1 MRLREQQQIREPLR
15 KSNRKASVAPR
26 GLKTNEAA
34 AYLGVSPWKLRNL
47 VQAGEISYIADSFVR
62 RKLAEYSVGLS
73 SLETQKVTAKQLVED
88 VLLRNKNNGN
98 KTVADDESRWKN
110 HLEPF
115 FGHLR
120 ATQVSSD
127 LIDRYI
133 NKRKSDQTRS
143 NTAPENGTIN
153 RELALLKSA
162 FNHGTEQ
169 TPPKVRFV
177 PHFNMLEENN
187 VRRGFLQDEQYLRLS
202 RECAVE
208 GIWLAGLFETAYAY
222 GWREDELL
230 ALRVGQLDLLGK
242 IIDLGETKNGD
253 QRMIHMTEHVF
264 QCLVRCVAG
273 KKSDDFVI
281 TRDDGSRIKDFR
293 QAWWNAC
300 IRAGLGRFE
309 CRDCGSNVSKGRKCT
324 SCESKKKAKYTGL
337 KFHDLRRTGIRNMS
351 REGIPEKVGM
361 LISGHK
367 TDSVYR
373 RYNIVDMEVL
383 KTATTKIEEHQRKIV
398 QAENNHR
405 TAIVSTRDGAD
416 DKTDPVN

>member
-1 MRLREQQQIREPLR
+1 MTRQRGTGSIFLQPGSSVWWYQIWVNGKRERGSTGCRNKRE
-15 KSNRKASVAPR
+15 
-26 GLKTNEAA
+26 
-34 AYLGVSPWKLRNL
+34 
-47 VQAGEISYIADSFVR
+47 ADSFVR
-62 RKLAEYSVGLS
+62 RKLAEYSVGLFS
-73 SLETQKVTAKQLVED
+73 PETQKVTVKELVEH

-143 NTAPENGTIN
+143 KTAPENGTIN

-162 FNHGTEQ
+162 FNHATEQ

-208 GIWLAGLFETAYAY
+208 GVWLSGLFETAYAY
-222 GWREDELL
+222 GWREDELQ

-273 KKSDDFVI
+273 KKSDDFVF

-293 QAWWNAC
+293 QAWWKAC

-309 CRDCGSNVSKGRKCT
+309 CRDCDSNVSEGRRCST
-324 SCESKKKAKYTGL
+324 CQSKKKAKYIGL

-373 RYNIVDMEVL
+373 RCNIVDMEVL

-398 QAENNHR
+398 EAENSHR
-405 TAIVSTRDGAD
+405 TAIVSTKDGAD
-416 DKTDPVN
+416 DKTKRLN

>member
-1 MRLREQQQIREPLR
+1 MKRQRGTGSIFLQPGSSVWWYQIWINGKRQRGSTGCRNKRE
-15 KSNRKASVAPR
+15 
-26 GLKTNEAA
+26 
-34 AYLGVSPWKLRNL
+34 
-47 VQAGEISYIADSFVR
+47 ADAFVR

-73 SLETQKVTAKQLVED
+73 SPENERVTVKKLVED

-98 KTVADDESRWKN
+98 KTVGDDESRWKN

-120 ATQVSSD
+120 AAQVSSD

-133 NKRKSDQTRS
+133 NNRKSGQTRS
-143 NTAPENGTIN
+143 KVAPENGTIN

-169 TPPKVRFV
+169 TPPAVRFV
-177 PHFNMLEENN
+177 PHFNMLQENN

-202 RECAVE
+202 RECAIE
-208 GIWLAGLFETAYAY
+208 GVWLAGLFETAYAY
-222 GWREDELL
+222 SWREDELL
-230 ALRVGQLDLLGK
+230 ELRVGQLDLLGK

-253 QRMIHMTEHVF
+253 QRMILMTEHVF
-264 QCLVRCVAG
+264 QILVRCVAG
-273 KKSDDFVI
+273 KKPADHVF
-281 TRDDGSRIKDFR
+281 TRDDGGPVKDFR

-300 IRAGLGRFE
+300 IRSGLGRFQ
-309 CRDCGSNVSKGRKCT
+309 CRDCESNISEGRKCT
-324 SCESKKKAKYTGL
+324 TCNSKMKAKYIGL
-337 KFHDLRRTGIRNMS
+337 HFHDLRRTGIRNMS
-351 REGIPEKVGM
+351 RKGVPEKVGM

-383 KTATTKIEEHQRKIV
+383 KSATTKIEEHQREIV

-405 TAIVSTRDGAD
+405 TAIVSTKDGAD

>member
-1 MRLREQQQIREPLR
+1 MKRQRGTGSIFLQPGSSIWWYQIWINGKRQRGSTGCRTKRE
-15 KSNRKASVAPR
+15 
-26 GLKTNEAA
+26 
-34 AYLGVSPWKLRNL
+34 
-47 VQAGEISYIADSFVR
+47 ADAFVR

-73 SLETQKVTAKQLVED
+73 SPESQKVTVKELVED

-143 NTAPENGTIN
+143 KTAPENGTIN
-153 RELALLKSA
+153 RELALVKSA

-208 GIWLAGLFETAYAY
+208 GVWLAGLFETAFAY

-273 KKSDDFVI
+273 KKPDDFVF
-281 TRDDGSRIKDFR
+281 TRDDGSRVKDFR

-309 CRDCGSNVSKGRKCT
+309 CRDCDSNVSEGRRCST
-324 SCESKKKAKYTGL
+324 CQSKKKAKYIGL

-351 REGIPEKVGM
+351 RKGIPEKVGM
-361 LISGHK
+361 LISGHR

-383 KTATTKIEEHQRKIV
+383 KTATAKIEEHQREIV

-405 TAIVSTRDGAD
+405 TAIVSTETGAD
-416 DKTDPVN
+416 DKGKQIN

>member
-1 MRLREQQQIREPLR
+1 MKRQRGTGSIFLQPGSSIWWYQIWVNGKRERGTTGCRSKRE
-15 KSNRKASVAPR
+15 
-26 GLKTNEAA
+26 
-34 AYLGVSPWKLRNL
+34 
-47 VQAGEISYIADSFVR
+47 ADAFVR
-62 RKLAEYSVGLS
+62 RKVAEYSVGLS
-73 SLETQKVTAKQLVED
+73 SPEAQKVTAKELVED

-98 KTVADDESRWKN
+98 KTVGDDESRWKN

-127 LIDRYI
+127 LIDRYV
-133 NKRKSDQTRS
+133 KSRKSDQTRS
-143 NTAPENGTIN
+143 KTAPENGTIN

-177 PHFNMLEENN
+177 PHFNMLEEKN
-187 VRRGFLQDEQYLRLS
+187 VRRGFLHDEQYLRLS

-208 GIWLAGLFETAYAY
+208 GMWLAGLFETAYAY
-222 GWREDELL
+222 GWREDELR
-230 ALRVGQLDLLGK
+230 ALNVGQLDLLGK

-253 QRMIHMTEHVF
+253 QRMIVMTPHVF
-264 QCLVRCVAG
+264 EVLVRCVAG
-273 KKSDDFVI
+273 KKPEDFVF
-281 TRDDGSRIKDFR
+281 TRDDGSPVKDFR

-309 CRDCGSNVSKGRKCT
+309 CRDCGSHVSEGRRCAT
-324 SCESKKKAKYTGL
+324 CESEKKAKYIGL

-351 REGIPEKVGM
+351 RKGISEKVGM
-361 LISGHK
+361 LISGHR

-383 KTATTKIEEHQRKIV
+383 KTATNKIEEHHREIV
-398 QAENNHR
+398 EAENNHR
-405 TAIVSTRDGAD
+405 TAIVGTKTGAD

>member
-1 MRLREQQQIREPLR
+1 MKRQRGTGSIFLQPGSSIWWYQIWINGKRQRGSTGCRTKRE
-15 KSNRKASVAPR
+15 
-26 GLKTNEAA
+26 
-34 AYLGVSPWKLRNL
+34 
-47 VQAGEISYIADSFVR
+47 ADAFVR

-73 SLETQKVTAKQLVED
+73 SPESQKVTVKELVED

-110 HLEPF
+110 HLKPF

-143 NTAPENGTIN
+143 KTSPENGTIN
-153 RELALLKSA
+153 RELALVKSA

-208 GIWLAGLFETAYAY
+208 GVWLAGLFETAFAY

-273 KKSDDFVI
+273 KKPDDFVF
-281 TRDDGSRIKDFR
+281 TRDDGSRVKDFR

-309 CRDCGSNVSKGRKCT
+309 CRDCDSNVSEGRRCST
-324 SCESKKKAKYTGL
+324 CQSKKKAKYFGL

-351 REGIPEKVGM
+351 RKGIPEKVGM
-361 LISGHK
+361 LISGHR

-383 KTATTKIEEHQRKIV
+383 KTATAKIEEHQREIV

-405 TAIVSTRDGAD
+405 TAIVSTETGAD
-416 DKTDPVN
+416 DKGKQIN

>member
-1 MRLREQQQIREPLR
+1 MGRSRPDVRCGWRDEASEGNGVDLLAAGSSIWWYQIWINGKRQRGSTGCRTKRE
-15 KSNRKASVAPR
+15 
-26 GLKTNEAA
+26 
-34 AYLGVSPWKLRNL
+34 
-47 VQAGEISYIADSFVR
+47 ADAFVR

-73 SLETQKVTAKQLVED
+73 SPESQKVTVKELVED
-88 VLLRNKNNGN
+88 LLLRNKNNGN
-98 KTVADDESRWKN
+98 KTAADDESRWKN
-110 HLEPF
+110 HLKPF

-143 NTAPENGTIN
+143 KTAPENGTIN
-153 RELALLKSA
+153 RELALVKSA

-208 GIWLAGLFETAYAY
+208 GVWLAGLFETAFAY

-264 QCLVRCVAG
+264 QYLVRCVAG
-273 KKSDDFVI
+273 KKPDDFVF
-281 TRDDGSRIKDFR
+281 TRDDGSRVKDFR

-309 CRDCGSNVSKGRKCT
+309 SRDCDSNVSEGRRCST
-324 SCESKKKAKYTGL
+324 CQSKKKAKYIGL
-337 KFHDLRRTGIRNMS
+337 KFHDLRRTSIRNMS
-351 REGIPEKVGM
+351 RKGIPEKVGM
-361 LISGHK
+361 LISGHR

-383 KTATTKIEEHQRKIV
+383 KTATAKIEEHQREIV

-405 TAIVSTRDGAD
+405 TAIVSTETGAD
-416 DKTDPVN
+416 DKGKQIN

>member
-1 MRLREQQQIREPLR
+1 MKRQRGTGSIFLQPGSSIWWYQIWINGKRQRGSTGCRTKRE
-15 KSNRKASVAPR
+15 
-26 GLKTNEAA
+26 
-34 AYLGVSPWKLRNL
+34 
-47 VQAGEISYIADSFVR
+47 ADAFVR

-73 SLETQKVTAKQLVED
+73 SPESQKVTVKELVED

-110 HLEPF
+110 HLKPF

-143 NTAPENGTIN
+143 KTAPENGTIN
-153 RELALLKSA
+153 RELALVKSA

-187 VRRGFLQDEQYLRLS
+187 VRRGFVQDEQYLRLS

-208 GIWLAGLFETAYAY
+208 GVWLAGLFETAYAY

-273 KKSDDFVI
+273 KKPDDFVF
-281 TRDDGSRIKDFR
+281 TRDDGSRVKDFR

-309 CRDCGSNVSKGRKCT
+309 CRDCDSNVSEGRRCST
-324 SCESKKKAKYTGL
+324 CQSKKKAKYIGL

-351 REGIPEKVGM
+351 RKGIPEKVGM
-361 LISGHK
+361 LISGHR

-383 KTATTKIEEHQRKIV
+383 KTATAKIEEHQREIV

-405 TAIVSTRDGAD
+405 TAIVSTETGAD
-416 DKTDPVN
+416 DKGKQIN

>member
-1 MRLREQQQIREPLR
+1 
-15 KSNRKASVAPR
+15 
-26 GLKTNEAA
+26 
-34 AYLGVSPWKLRNL
+34 
-47 VQAGEISYIADSFVR
+47 
-62 RKLAEYSVGLS
+62 
-73 SLETQKVTAKQLVED
+73 LVED

-143 NTAPENGTIN
+143 KTAPENGTIN

-162 FNHGTEQ
+162 FNHATEQ

-187 VRRGFLQDEQYLRLS
+187 VRHGFLQDEQYLRLS
-202 RECAVE
+202 RECAGE
-208 GIWLAGLFETAYAY
+208 GAWLVGLFETAYAY

-273 KKSDDFVI
+273 KKSDDFVF
-281 TRDDGSRIKDFR
+281 TRDDGTRIKDFR

-300 IRAGLGRFE
+300 IRAGLGRFQ
-309 CRDCGSNVSKGRKCT
+309 CRDCESNVSEGHECT
-324 SCESKKKAKYTGL
+324 TCNSDKQAKYIGL
-337 KFHDLRRTGIRNMS
+337 HFHDLRRTGIRNMS
-351 REGIPEKVGM
+351 RKVC
-361 LISGHK
+361 
-367 TDSVYR
+367 
-373 RYNIVDMEVL
+373 
-383 KTATTKIEEHQRKIV
+383 QRKSGCSSVVTRPTASTVDTTSWIWKFSRPRRPKSKSTN
-398 QAENNHR
+398 ARSSKPR
-405 TAIVSTRDGAD
+405 TTIEQ
-416 DKTDPVN
+416 P

>member
-1 MRLREQQQIREPLR
+1 MKRQRGTGSIFLQPGSSIWWYQIWVNGKRERGTTGCRSKRE
-15 KSNRKASVAPR
+15 
-26 GLKTNEAA
+26 
-34 AYLGVSPWKLRNL
+34 
-47 VQAGEISYIADSFVR
+47 ADAFVR
-62 RKLAEYSVGLS
+62 RKVAEYSVGLS
-73 SLETQKVTAKQLVED
+73 SPESQKVTVKELVED

-110 HLEPF
+110 HLKPF

-143 NTAPENGTIN
+143 KTAPENGTIN
-153 RELALLKSA
+153 RELALVKSA

-208 GIWLAGLFETAYAY
+208 GVWLAGLFETAFAY

-273 KKSDDFVI
+273 KKPDDFVF
-281 TRDDGSRIKDFR
+281 TRDDGSRVKDFR

-309 CRDCGSNVSKGRKCT
+309 CRDCDSNVSEGRRCST
-324 SCESKKKAKYTGL
+324 CQSKKKAKYIGL

-351 REGIPEKVGM
+351 RKGIPEKVGM
-361 LISGHK
+361 LISGHR

-383 KTATTKIEEHQRKIV
+383 KTATAKIEEHQREIV

-405 TAIVSTRDGAD
+405 TAIVSTETGAD
-416 DKTDPVN
+416 DKGKQIN

>member
-1 MRLREQQQIREPLR
+1 MKRQRGTGSIFLQPGSSIWWYQIWVNGKRERGSTGCRSKRE
-15 KSNRKASVAPR
+15 
-26 GLKTNEAA
+26 
-34 AYLGVSPWKLRNL
+34 
-47 VQAGEISYIADSFVR
+47 ADSFVR

-73 SLETQKVTAKQLVED
+73 SPETQKVTLKELVED

-143 NTAPENGTIN
+143 KTAPENGTIN
-153 RELALLKSA
+153 RELALVKSA

-208 GIWLAGLFETAYAY
+208 GVWLTGLFETAFAY

-230 ALRVGQLDLLGK
+230 ALRVGELDLLGK

-273 KKSDDFVI
+273 KKPDDFVF
-281 TRDDGSRIKDFR
+281 TRDDGSRVKDFR

-309 CRDCGSNVSKGRKCT
+309 CRDCDSNVSEGRRCST
-324 SCESKKKAKYTGL
+324 CQSKKKAKYIGL

-351 REGIPEKVGM
+351 RKGIPEKVGM
-361 LISGHK
+361 LISGHR

-383 KTATTKIEEHQRKIV
+383 KTATAKIEEHQREIV

-405 TAIVSTRDGAD
+405 TAIVSTETGAD
-416 DKTDPVN
+416 DKGKQIN

>member
-1 MRLREQQQIREPLR
+1 HLTPRRCPTNAVNQQLH
-15 KSNRKASVAPR
+15 NRFIV
-26 GLKTNEAA
+26 
-34 AYLGVSPWKLRNL
+34 
-47 VQAGEISYIADSFVR
+47 EI
-62 RKLAEYSVGLS
+62 L
-73 SLETQKVTAKQLVED
+73 
-88 VLLRNKNNGN
+88 
-98 KTVADDESRWKN
+98 
-110 HLEPF
+110 
-115 FGHLR
+115 FG
-120 ATQVSSD
+120 
-127 LIDRYI
+127 
-133 NKRKSDQTRS
+133 
-143 NTAPENGTIN
+143 
-153 RELALLKSA
+153 
-162 FNHGTEQ
+162 
-169 TPPKVRFV
+169 
-177 PHFNMLEENN
+177 
-187 VRRGFLQDEQYLRLS
+187 
-202 RECAVE
+202 
-208 GIWLAGLFETAYAY
+208 FETAYAY
-222 GWREDELL
+222 GWREDELM

-273 KKSDDFVI
+273 KKSDDFVF

-309 CRDCGSNVSKGRKCT
+309 CRDCGSNVSEGRKCT

-383 KTATTKIEEHQRKIV
+383 KTATNKIEEHQRKIV
-398 QAENNHR
+398 EAENSHR
-405 TAIVSTRDGAD
+405 TAIVSTDAGAD
-416 DKTDPVN
+416 DKGKPIN

>member
-1 MRLREQQQIREPLR
+1 MKRQRGTGSIFLQPGSSIWWYQIWINGKRQRGSTGCRTKRE
-15 KSNRKASVAPR
+15 
-26 GLKTNEAA
+26 
-34 AYLGVSPWKLRNL
+34 
-47 VQAGEISYIADSFVR
+47 ADAFVR

-73 SLETQKVTAKQLVED
+73 SPESQKVTVKELVED

-110 HLEPF
+110 HLKPF

-143 NTAPENGTIN
+143 RTAPENGTIN
-153 RELALLKSA
+153 RELALVKSA

-208 GIWLAGLFETAYAY
+208 GVWLAGLFETAFAY

-273 KKSDDFVI
+273 KKPDDFVF
-281 TRDDGSRIKDFR
+281 TRDDGSRVRDFR

-309 CRDCGSNVSKGRKCT
+309 CRDCDSNVSEGRRCST
-324 SCESKKKAKYTGL
+324 CQSKKKAKYIGL

-351 REGIPEKVGM
+351 RKGIPEKVGM
-361 LISGHK
+361 LISGHR

-383 KTATTKIEEHQRKIV
+383 KTATAKIEEHQREIV

-405 TAIVSTRDGAD
+405 TAIVSTETGAD
-416 DKTDPVN
+416 DKGKQIN

>member
-1 MRLREQQQIREPLR
+1 MKRQRGTGSVYLQPGSAIFSYQIYVNGHRERGSTGCRTKRE
-15 KSNRKASVAPR
+15 
-26 GLKTNEAA
+26 
-34 AYLGVSPWKLRNL
+34 
-47 VQAGEISYIADSFVR
+47 ADAFVR
-62 RKLAEYSVGLS
+62 RKVAEYSVGLTS
-73 SLETQKVTAKQLVED
+73 PESQKVTVKELVED

-110 HLEPF
+110 HLEPS

-120 ATQVSSD
+120 AAQVSSD
-127 LIDRYI
+127 LIDRYV
-133 NKRKSDQTRS
+133 NKRKSEQTRS
-143 NTAPENGTIN
+143 KTAPENGTIN

-202 RECAVE
+202 RECPVE
-208 GIWLAGLFETAYAY
+208 GVWLAGLFETAYAY

-253 QRMIHMTEHVF
+253 QRMILMTEHVF
-264 QCLVRCVAG
+264 QVLVRCVAG
-273 KKSDDFVI
+273 KKSDDFVF
-281 TRDDGSRIKDFR
+281 THDDGSPVKDFR

-309 CRDCGSNVSKGRKCT
+309 CRDCGSHVSEGRRCT
-324 SCESKKKAKYTGL
+324 TCESTKKAKYIGL

-351 REGIPEKVGM
+351 RQGIPEKVGM
-361 LISGHK
+361 LISGHR

-383 KTATTKIEEHQRKIV
+383 KSATAKIEKHQREIV

-405 TAIVSTRDGAD
+405 TAIVGTEIGAD
-416 DKTDPVN
+416 DKGKPIN

>member
-1 MRLREQQQIREPLR
+1 MKRQRGTGSIFLQPGSSIWWYQIWVNGKRERSSTGCRSKRE
-15 KSNRKASVAPR
+15 
-26 GLKTNEAA
+26 
-34 AYLGVSPWKLRNL
+34 
-47 VQAGEISYIADSFVR
+47 ADAFVR

-73 SLETQKVTAKQLVED
+73 SPETQKVTVRELVED

-120 ATQVSSD
+120 ATQLSSD

-143 NTAPENGTIN
+143 KTAPENGTIN

-162 FNHGTEQ
+162 FNHATEQ

-187 VRRGFLQDEQYLRLS
+187 VRRGFLQDEQYLHLS

-273 KKSDDFVI
+273 KKSDDFVF

-309 CRDCGSNVSKGRKCT
+309 CRDCGSNVSEGRKCT
-324 SCESKKKAKYTGL
+324 TCESKKKAKYIGL

-398 QAENNHR
+398 EAENSHR
-405 TAIVSTRDGAD
+405 TTIVGTKDGAD
-416 DKTDPVN
+416 DKGKGIN

>member
-1 MRLREQQQIREPLR
+1 MKRQRGTGSIFLQPGSSIWWYQIWINGKRQRGSTGCRTKRE
-15 KSNRKASVAPR
+15 
-26 GLKTNEAA
+26 
-34 AYLGVSPWKLRNL
+34 
-47 VQAGEISYIADSFVR
+47 ADAFVR

-73 SLETQKVTAKQLVED
+73 SPESQKVTVKELVED

-98 KTVADDESRWKN
+98 KTVADDQSRWKN
-110 HLEPF
+110 HLKPF

-143 NTAPENGTIN
+143 KTAPENGTIN
-153 RELALLKSA
+153 RELALVKSA

-177 PHFNMLEENN
+177 PHFNMLAENN

-208 GIWLAGLFETAYAY
+208 GVWLAGLFETAFAY

-273 KKSDDFVI
+273 KKPDDFVF
-281 TRDDGSRIKDFR
+281 TRDDGSRVKDFR

-300 IRAGLGRFE
+300 IRAGLGRFD
-309 CRDCGSNVSKGRKCT
+309 CRDCDSNVSEGRRCST
-324 SCESKKKAKYTGL
+324 CQSKKKAKYIGL

-351 REGIPEKVGM
+351 RKGIPEKVGM
-361 LISGHK
+361 LISGHR

-383 KTATTKIEEHQRKIV
+383 KTATAKIEEHQREIV

-405 TAIVSTRDGAD
+405 TAIVTTETGVD
-416 DKTDPVN
+416 DKEKPIN

>member
-1 MRLREQQQIREPLR
+1 MKRQRGTGSIFLQPGSSIWWYQIWVNGKRERGTTGCRSKRE
-15 KSNRKASVAPR
+15 
-26 GLKTNEAA
+26 
-34 AYLGVSPWKLRNL
+34 
-47 VQAGEISYIADSFVR
+47 ADAFVR
-62 RKLAEYSVGLS
+62 RKVAEYSVGLS
-73 SLETQKVTAKQLVED
+73 SPESQKVTVKELVED

-98 KTVADDESRWKN
+98 KTVADDKSRWKN

-127 LIDRYI
+127 LIDRYV
-133 NKRKSDQTRS
+133 NKRKSEQTRS
-143 NTAPENGTIN
+143 KTAPENGTIN

-202 RECAVE
+202 RECPVE
-208 GIWLAGLFETAYAY
+208 GVWLAGLFETAYAY

-253 QRMIHMTEHVF
+253 QRMILMTEHVF
-264 QCLVRCVAG
+264 QVLVRCVAG
-273 KKSDDFVI
+273 KKPDEFVF
-281 TRDDGSRIKDFR
+281 THDDGSPVKDFR

-309 CRDCGSNVSKGRKCT
+309 CRDCGSHVSEGRRCT
-324 SCESKKKAKYTGL
+324 TCESKKKAKYIGL

-351 REGIPEKVGM
+351 RQGIPEKVGM
-361 LISGHK
+361 LISGHR

-383 KTATTKIEEHQRKIV
+383 KSATAKIEKHQREIV

-405 TAIVSTRDGAD
+405 TAIVGIEAGAD
-416 DKTDPVN
+416 DKGKPIN

>member
-1 MRLREQQQIREPLR
+1 MKRQRGTGSIFLQPGSSIWWYQIWVNGKRERGSTGCRSKRE
-15 KSNRKASVAPR
+15 
-26 GLKTNEAA
+26 
-34 AYLGVSPWKLRNL
+34 
-47 VQAGEISYIADSFVR
+47 ADAFVR

-73 SLETQKVTAKQLVED
+73 SLETQKVTLKELVED

-133 NKRKSDQTRS
+133 NKRKTDQTRS
-143 NTAPENGTIN
+143 KTAPENGTIN

-202 RECAVE
+202 SECAVE

-273 KKSDDFVI
+273 KKSDDFVF

-309 CRDCGSNVSKGRKCT
+309 CRDCGSNVSEGRKCT
-324 SCESKKKAKYTGL
+324 TCESKKKAKYIGL

-398 QAENNHR
+398 EAKNSHR
-405 TAIVSTRDGAD
+405 TAIVSIKDGAGD
-416 DKTDPVN
+416 NDRKLN

>member
-1 MRLREQQQIREPLR
+1 MKRQRGTGSIFLQPGSSIWWYQIWINGKRQRGSTGCRTKRE
-15 KSNRKASVAPR
+15 
-26 GLKTNEAA
+26 
-34 AYLGVSPWKLRNL
+34 
-47 VQAGEISYIADSFVR
+47 ADAFVR

-73 SLETQKVTAKQLVED
+73 SPESQKVTVKELVED

-98 KTVADDESRWKN
+98 KTVVDDESRWKN
-110 HLEPF
+110 HLKPF

-143 NTAPENGTIN
+143 KTAPENGTIN
-153 RELALLKSA
+153 RELALVKSA

-208 GIWLAGLFETAYAY
+208 GVWLAGLFETAYAY

-230 ALRVGQLDLLGK
+230 GLRVGQLDLLGK

-273 KKSDDFVI
+273 KKSDDFVF

-309 CRDCGSNVSKGRKCT
+309 CRDCGSNVSEGRKCT
-324 SCESKKKAKYTGL
+324 TCESKKKAKYIGL

-383 KTATTKIEEHQRKIV
+383 KNATTKIEEHQRKIV
-398 QAENNHR
+398 EAENNHR
-405 TAIVSTRDGAD
+405 TAIVSTSDGAD
-416 DKTDPVN
+416 DKGKPIN